1 MTDLISGPN
10 TELQARQLLI
20 SAFLVFE
27 VLQFAVKVAIILLA
41 AYGAAVAAENIDLT
55 AHVSVP
61 PAQLSQAAS
70 MATATATV
78 VMVDGVPP
86 FTITPK
92 PFDVFIA
99 FITCCC
105 DGNLFAFLSRA
116 LSIATL

>member
-92 PFDVFIA
+92 PIP
-99 FITCCC
+99 T
-105 DGNLFAFLSRA
+105 GL
-116 LSIATL
+116 TG